1 MTTVG
6 FIGLG
11 KLGLPVALA
20 IESRGHEVIGY
31 DVNPAVAGYLRA
43 RRIPY
48 HEERAPELLA
58 KTELRFAPVEAV
70 VRESEFIFVPVQTP
84 HEAEYEGITRIP
96 DDRVDFDYT
105 YLLNAVQSVAYEAS
119 SQRKHVQLIINSTVL
134 PGTMEREIKPLLGEH
149 GHLVYNPAFI
159 AMGTTIQDFLH
170 TEFVLIG
177 ADPDNAIGAER
188 LAEFYK
194 TLHDH
199 PSFITDLK
207 TAELIKVAYNTF
219 IGAKIVFAN
228 TMMEICHK
236 LGADVDDL
244 TRAMSMATTRIISSK
259 YMYGGMGDGGGC
271 HPRDNIAMSWLA
283 DRLALSHNIFEDLM
297 KARED
302 QTFWLARMVEDAQRE
317 SGLPVIL
324 LGRSY
329 KPGTNLVVG
338 SPAILLSNLLHELGV
353 DHDNWDPY
361 IDEPRSWPAAV
372 YFIATNHPDF
382 RRFEFPEGSIVIDPW
397 RMVTQ
402 RDSFELV
409 AVGRRAMVAPAPA
422 AAH

>member
-6 FIGLG
+6 FIGMG

-20 IESRGHEVIGY
+20 IESRGHAVIGH
-31 DVNPAVAGYLRA
+31 DINRAVEGYLRA
-43 RRIPY
+43 RQIPY
-48 HEERAPELLA
+48 YEERAPELLA
-58 KTELRFAPVEAV
+58 KTEIRFATIEEVI
-70 VRESEFIFVPVQTP
+70 RESEFVFVPVQTP
-84 HEAEYEGITRIP
+84 HEPEYEGVTRVP
-96 DDRVDFDYT
+96 DERIDFDYS
-105 YLLNAVQSVAYEAS
+105 YLVKAVQSAAEEAAA
-119 SQRKHVQLIINSTVL
+119 QGKEVHLVVNSTVL
-134 PGTMEREIKPLLGEH
+134 PGTMEREIKPRLGEYAR
-149 GHLVYNPAFI
+149 LVYNPAFI

-177 ADPDNAIGAER
+177 ADPDNASGAER

-194 TLHDH
+194 TIHDH

-219 IGAKIVFAN
+219 IGAKIAFAN

-244 TRAMSMATTRIISSK
+244 TTALSMATTRIVSPK
-259 YMYGGMGDGGGC
+259 YMAGGMGDGGGC

-283 DRLALSHNIFEDLM
+283 GKLELSHNLFEDLM

-302 QTFWLARMVEDAQRE
+302 QTFWLAKMVEAAQRD
-317 SGLPVIL
+317 SRLPVIL

-329 KPGTNLVVG
+329 KPETNLLVG

-353 DHDNWDPY
+353 EHQSWDPY
-361 IDEPRSWPAAV
+361 VDEPRPWPAAV
-372 YFIATNHPDF
+372 YFIATNHPQF
-382 RRFEFPEGSIVIDPW
+382 RRFEFPEGSVVIDPW

-402 RDSFELV
+402 RDGFELV
-409 AVGRRAMVAPAPA
+409 AVGKR
-422 AAH
+422 